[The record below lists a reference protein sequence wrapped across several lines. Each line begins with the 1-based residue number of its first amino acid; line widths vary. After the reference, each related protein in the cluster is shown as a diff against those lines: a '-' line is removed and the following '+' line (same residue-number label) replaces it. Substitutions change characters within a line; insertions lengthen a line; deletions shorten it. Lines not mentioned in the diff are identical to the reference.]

1 MTSHSRLTAPR
12 SYSLAHLEAACKAL
26 ADTNYGL
33 TGSEISDLL
42 AQCRIKDVAYGTT
55 KWRRLY
61 SALNYHDDV
70 AYVFAAMVHFIRAAM
85 DPVRFVNDPSKFE
98 VIREHLNLALG
109 FVGLQVNV
117 SGALTE
123 VSPTT
128 TLIEADARAEE
139 LRASLERRGIHPDV
153 MEFCTAEWLSEDYF
167 HAVFEATKSI
177 FDKIRAMSGLDGD
190 GSRLV
195 NQAFLGNSPLLA
207 INDRS
212 SESERVEQLGFA
224 DLIKGAYGMFRN
236 PIAHEAR
243 INWHMSKEDAEDLLS
258 LASLI
263 HRRLDRSRR
272 INRN

>member
-1 MTSHSRLTAPR
+1 MTSTARLTVPA
-12 SYSLAHLEAACKAL
+12 SFSLAHLEAACKAL
-26 ADTNYGL
+26 ADTQYGL
-33 TGSEISDLL
+33 TGSEIRDLL
-42 AQCRIKDVAYGTT
+42 AQCHIDDVAPNST

-61 SALNYHDDV
+61 SALNYHSDV
-70 AYVFAAMVHFIRAAM
+70 SHVFAAMVHFIRNAM
-85 DPVRFVNDPSKFE
+85 DPVRFVGNPDQFE
-98 VIREHLNLALG
+98 TIREHLNRALR
-109 FVGLQVNV
+109 FVGLEVDE
-117 SGALTE
+117 SGSLIPVIA
-123 VSPTT
+123 TT
-128 TLIEADARAEE
+128 TLVEADARAED
-139 LRASLERRGIHPDV
+139 LRASLEQRGVHPDV

-177 FDKIRAMSGLDGD
+177 FDKICAMSGLDDD

-195 NQAFLGNSPLLA
+195 NQVFLGNSPLLA

-212 SESERVEQLGFA
+212 SESELAEQLGFA

-236 PIAHEAR
+236 PVAHEAR
-243 INWHMSKEDAEDLLS
+243 INWHMSKEDAEDLMS